1 MSPRPS
7 SWTISLQLISLTTRS
22 IIRRRNISSVGTTSF
37 ASVSRTGSYAYHSCP
52 PRTMWLTSSLSLSW
66 ASTSSLCIHHGS
78 PGPGG
83 GRDPPGTH
91 SECRTGAM
99 RSPNESRP
107 RADPG
112 PASGRVSPDPGA
124 STPGTSGLGQS
135 KPPPFRYSFLPPPRA
150 KATPVGLVAVSIK
163 IFQTPHIFKITHIIF
178 GAAVFVFI
186 QIKHKLKPLEPK

>member
-1 MSPRPS
+1 M
-7 SWTISLQLISLTTRS
+7 
-22 IIRRRNISSVGTTSF
+22 
-37 ASVSRTGSYAYHSCP
+37 
-52 PRTMWLTSSLSLSW
+52 
-66 ASTSSLCIHHGS
+66 LCVHHGS
-78 PGPGG
+78 PSGGG
-83 GRDPPGTH
+83 GREPPGTH
-91 SECRTGAM
+91 SECRTGATG
-99 RSPNESRP
+99 SPNESRP

-178 GAAVFVFI
+178 GAAVFVFK
-186 QIKHKLKPLEPK
+186 QIKHKLKPYQNRGTLRRLYGVKAEAFEALKPRTVGAKVSKPHPGQ

>member
-1 MSPRPS
+1 M
-7 SWTISLQLISLTTRS
+7 TLATD
-22 IIRRRNISSVGTTSF
+22 
-37 ASVSRTGSYAYHSCP
+37 SYN
-52 PRTMWLTSSLSLSW
+52 
-66 ASTSSLCIHHGS
+66 HHGS
-78 PGPGG
+78 PSGG
-83 GRDPPGTH
+83 EGREPPGTH
-91 SECRTGAM
+91 SECRTGATG
-99 RSPNESRP
+99 SPNESRP

-135 KPPPFRYSFLPPPRA
+135 KPPPFRYSFYPPPRG

-186 QIKHKLKPLEPK
+186 QIKHKLKPYQNLPDKQGTKQADCGAPRAFIRRAN